1 MEKEGF
7 FVDDFNEDL
16 IIGNCDSPMFCL
28 CYASHHD
35 DNHDGILREIRLIF
49 EPTVCQY
56 WRLLVI
62 LVATIDGTG
71 RALCLKDLQFE
82 VNRLQ
87 LMWGRQVAKT
97 RHKLSHF
104 CSSWALAL
112 AVMDG
117 VG

>member
-1 MEKEGF
+1 MHRIMMITIMEYFGKYGLYL
-7 FVDDFNEDL
+7 NRL
-16 IIGNCDSPMFCL
+16 SANIGDYWLSW
-28 CYASHHD
+28 
-35 DNHDGILREIRLIF
+35 
-49 EPTVCQY
+49 
-56 WRLLVI
+56 WRLL
-62 LVATIDGTG
+62 TG